1 MKFKTSLLFSTL
13 LAMSTQAKLNLQI
26 YNADNNSFSVNSTLI
41 TGEKEAMVIDS
52 GFTRADALRIASN
65 VLDSGKTL
73 KIIFIS
79 QADPDYYFGAEVLKQ
94 IFPDAKLISTPA
106 VVAEIKHKLVAKLA
120 FWGEKMGN
128 NAPKEPII
136 PEILASEQ
144 LNIEGEIIEIRGAKG
159 ILANRP
165 YLWIPS
171 LKTITGNVSV
181 YGNMHVWTADSQSKV
196 ERDAWI
202 AQLDEMKA
210 LKPKQVIPGHM
221 TKNTPLTVETIT
233 FTKHYLQMFEKAL
246 AKGKNSQQVIQYMEK
261 NYPNLPDKSSLEL
274 GAKVNKGEMKW

>member
-26 YNADNNSFSVNSTLI
+26 YNADDNSFSVNSTLI
-41 TGEKEAMVIDS
+41 TGEKEAIVIDS

-94 IFPDAKLISTPA
+94 IFPDAKLVSTPA
-106 VVAEIKHKLVAKLA
+106 VVAEIKHKLADKLA

-144 LNIEGEIIEIRGAKG
+144 LNIEGETIEIRGAKG

-261 NYPNLPDKSSLEL
+261 RYPNLPDKSSLEL